1 MTYMAGYYNL
11 LLLPFTLGASVVVDR
26 AFDARS
32 LLSFWTTVGEHG
44 ADVLWLVPTIM
55 AMLLKIDRGD
65 EGRALLAA
73 QIKLVVCG
81 TAPLSP
87 ELRAQFEERYGVAVH
102 DSYGLSET
110 LFAAVSTPARPA
122 AAGAV
127 GTLLDGIEMAVR
139 PIDGAP
145 DGELLIRSPDTMVGY
160 LDEGTD
166 VRRPQ
171 RGRLAADAVTSARS
185 APTARC
191 GSAGARRRSS
201 SAAASTSAPWRSRAC
216 WPARRRSSASP
227 SSACPTRC
235 SASSSSR
242 WCRCATAR
250 RSRRSSPR

>member
-32 LLSFWTTVGEHG
+32 LLSFFKTVGEHG

-65 EGRALLAA
+65 DGRALIAE
-73 QIKLVVCG
+73 QVKMVVCG

-87 ELRAQFEERYGVAVH
+87 ELRTQFEERYGIAVH

-122 AAGAV
+122 AHGAV
-127 GTLLDGIEMAVR
+127 GALLDGVEMTVQ

-160 LDEGTD
+160 LDEGTELVD
-166 VRRPQ
+166 PSEDGWLRP
-171 RGRLAADAVTSARS
+171 ATSARS
-185 APTARC
+185 APTASC
-191 GSAGARRRSS
+191 GSAGGRRRSS
-201 SAAASTSAPWRSRAC
+201 SAAASTSALWRSKVSSLREVAVERVAVVGV
-216 WPARRRSSASP
+216 PHPVLGEQLVAVVRARRRDAGGGRV
-227 SSACPTRC
+227 RC
-235 SASSSSR
+235 
-242 WCRCATAR
+242 
-250 RSRRSSPR
+250 